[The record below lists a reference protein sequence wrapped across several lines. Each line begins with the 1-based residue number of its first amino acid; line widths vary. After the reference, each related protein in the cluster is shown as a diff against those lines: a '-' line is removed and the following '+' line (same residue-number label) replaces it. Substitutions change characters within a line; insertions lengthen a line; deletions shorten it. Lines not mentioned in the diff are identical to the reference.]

1 LGEAAESR
9 TSNEADKPTRLRLDE
24 QGRGILRRFTR
35 DWIVP
40 RWRSIGVSLCLTS
53 GVAAATSGYPIII
66 KHSFDSLRQPGP
78 EAMRALPLVLLAIVG
93 ITLARGLFMFL
104 HQTTA
109 TRVVTRMVTDV
120 QKAAFA
126 HLMGADYARL
136 TRETTGRLVA
146 RLTSDLTTINH
157 AAQAA
162 LVSLVR
168 DVLTVAAMVAVMLYY
183 DWAMTLVL
191 LCGGPLAVLPLRRLG
206 SRLKSLARRTQ
217 TEVGS
222 MTSRLTET
230 FSGSRLIKAFRL
242 EPYAVRRLDENF
254 EQVFRLRQK
263 SVRAR
268 AATLS
273 LMEVLGG
280 IAVASTIGF
289 AYWRISSG
297 INTEGDFVAY
307 VACLL
312 IASQSLRSF
321 GNISNS
327 TSEGLAAAERVYEV
341 LDEAPAIVDKPGA
354 PALAVRAGAIQFD
367 NVSFAY
373 ATDARAPAVEGF
385 SLAVPGGAMV
395 ALVGR
400 SGAGKSTIINL
411 VPRLFDVS
419 AGRILIDGQDIRD
432 VRLASLRDAIAIV
445 SQEITLFDDTVRAN
459 IGLGRLG
466 AGKDE
471 IVAAAK
477 AAAAHEFIMAQPD
490 GYDTV
495 IGEGGLRLS
504 GGQRQRLALARA
516 ILKNAPIL
524 LLDEA
529 TSALD
534 TESEGLVQA
543 ALARFTR
550 NRTTLVI
557 AHRLS
562 TVQRA
567 DTICLMDE
575 GRLAEVGTHAEL
587 LQCNGI
593 YARLCRSQSLLDLG
607 GGAQH
612 DGAHHGETH
621 HTETRASAPPTE
633 AA

>member
-1 LGEAAESR
+1 LGEAAEPR
-9 TSNEADKPTRLRLDE
+9 TSKPRKIRWSD

-40 RWRSIGVSLCLTS
+40 RWRMIVLSLCLTG

-66 KHSFDSLRQPGP
+66 KHSFDSLRQPG
-78 EAMRALPLVLLAIVG
+78 ADAVGALPWVLMAIVG
-93 ITLARGLFMFL
+93 ITAARGVFMYL

-109 TRVVTRMVTDV
+109 TRVVTRMVTDL
-120 QKAAFA
+120 QHAAFA

-146 RLTSDLTTINH
+146 RLTSDLTTINN

-168 DVLTVAAMVAVMLYY
+168 DVLTVVAMVAVMLYY
-183 DWAMTLVL
+183 DWAMTLVV
-191 LCGGPLAVLPLRRLG
+191 LCGGPLAVLPLRHLG
-206 SRLKSLARRTQ
+206 LRLKSLARRTQ
-217 TEVGS
+217 NEIGS

-230 FSGSRLIKAFRL
+230 FSGARLIKAFRL

-273 LMEVLGG
+273 LLEVLGG
-280 IAVASTIGF
+280 IAVASTIAF
-289 AYWRISSG
+289 AYWRISTG

-327 TSEGLAAAERVYEV
+327 TSEGLAAAERVYEL
-341 LDEAPAIVDKPGA
+341 LDEKPAIVDKPGA
-354 PALAVRAGAIQFD
+354 PALAVTAGAIEFD

-373 ATDARAPAVEGF
+373 AADARAPAVKGF
-385 SLAVPGGAMV
+385 SLTVPGGAMV

-432 VRLASLRDAIAIV
+432 VSIAGLRDAIAIV
-445 SQEITLFDDTVRAN
+445 SQEITLFDDTIHAN
-459 IGLGRLG
+459 IALGRLG
-466 AGKDE
+466 ASEAD

-477 AAAAHEFIMAQPD
+477 AAAAHDFITAQPD

-567 DTICLMDE
+567 SLICLMDE

-587 LQCNGI
+587 LARNGI

-607 GGAQH
+607 
-612 DGAHHGETH
+612 DGAHHDGAQREGA
-621 HTETRASAPPTE
+621 RVSAPPTE

>member
-1 LGEAAESR
+1 LGEAADSR
-9 TSNEADKPTRLRLDE
+9 TSKKNKPRLNAH
-24 QGRGILRRFTR
+24 GRGILRRFAG
-35 DWIVP
+35 DWVLP
-40 RWRSIGVSLCLTS
+40 RWRMIALALCWTG
-53 GVAAATSGYPIII
+53 GVAAATAGYPLII
-66 KHSFDSLRQPGP
+66 KHSFDSLRQPGSSP
-78 EAMRALPLVLLAIVG
+78 GAALPLVLFAVVG
-93 ITLARGLFMFL
+93 ITAARGLFLFL

-126 HLMGADYARL
+126 HLMNADFARL

-146 RLTSDLTTINH
+146 RLTSDLAAINV

-168 DVLTVAAMVAVMLYY
+168 DTLTVAAMVTVMFYY
-183 DWAMTLVL
+183 DWVMTLIL
-191 LCGGPLAVLPLRRLG
+191 LCGGPLALVPMRRMTV
-206 SRLKSLARRTQ
+206 RLKSLAKRTQ
-217 TEVGS
+217 SEMGS
-222 MTSRLTET
+222 MMSRLTET
-230 FSGSRLIKAFRL
+230 FSGARLIKAFRL

-254 EQVFRLRQK
+254 EQVLRLRLK
-263 SVRAR
+263 AVRAR
-268 AATLS
+268 AGVLAL
-273 LMEVLGG
+273 LEVLGG
-280 IAVASTIGF
+280 IAVAGTIAF
-289 AYWRISSG
+289 AYWRIASG
-297 INTEGDFVAY
+297 INTEGDFIAY

-312 IASQSLRSF
+312 IAAQSLRSF
-321 GNISNS
+321 GNISNA
-327 TSEGLAAAERVYEV
+327 TSEGLAAAERIYE
-341 LDEAPAIVDKPGA
+341 LMDEKPGIVDGPGA
-354 PALAVRAGAIQFD
+354 RPLAVKAGSIEFD
-367 NVSFAY
+367 DVSFAY
-373 ATDARAPAVEGF
+373 DPAAHTPAVRNF
-385 SLAVPGGAMV
+385 SLAVPGGEMV

-432 VRLASLRDAIAIV
+432 VTLASLREAIAMV
-445 SQEITLFDDTVRAN
+445 SQEITLFDDTIRAN
-459 IGLGRLG
+459 IALGRLG
-466 AGKDE
+466 ASEED

-477 AAAAHEFIMAQPD
+477 AAAAHEFITAQPE
-490 GYDTV
+490 GYDTM

-516 ILKNAPIL
+516 ILKDAPIL

-534 TESEGLVQA
+534 TESESLVQA

-567 DTICLMDE
+567 SMICLMDE
-575 GRLAEVGTHAEL
+575 GRLAEIGTHAEL
-587 LQCNGI
+587 LACNGI
-593 YARLCRSQSLLDLG
+593 YAKLCRSQALLDLG
-607 GGAQH
+607 
-612 DGAHHGETH
+612 DDPHH
-621 HTETRASAPPTE
+621 ASALAAPVPPTE